1 VWLGRAIDLSLVAPG
16 RVLDCCAARP
26 VGDGCA
32 LGLERIASR
41 IRLSVPTNR
50 ANALLLGL
58 SGDSTNPCEAR
69 TPALRLRRVSKSYRS
84 RPRSLGCCQS
94 LGAVNA
100 RQALAS
106 RRAAGLSGSADVGS
120 FCDAA
125 ADHCPAPHPRRRT
138 RSRRLS
144 GPLLRSKRPGR
155 PVLVL
160 RCGCFPAS
168 QQRHQHSPEIHACTC
183 TPGSCESSRHSRWA
197 PALGLAAATLQ
208 RRSTAKAGRLIGKHW
223 HAIG

>member
-1 VWLGRAIDLSLVAPG
+1 VWLGSAIDLSLVAPG

-58 SGDSTNPCEAR
+58 SGASTNPCEAR

-84 RPRSLGCCQS
+84 RLRSLGCCQS
-94 LGAVNA
+94 VGAVNA

-120 FCDAA
+120 LRRGSRPLSSAPSKPENA
-125 ADHCPAPHPRRRT
+125 QPALIRT
-138 RSRRLS
+138 PTPIKTARASSPGSSVRVLS
-144 GPLLRSKRPGR
+144 
-155 PVLVL
+155 
-160 RCGCFPAS
+160 CFPAAPPAQPRNPCMHLHTRLVRIFAPQPLGPRS
-168 QQRHQHSPEIHACTC
+168 GPR
-183 TPGSCESSRHSRWA
+183 SCDV
-197 PALGLAAATLQ
+197 ATAQ
-208 RRSTAKAGRLIGKHW
+208 YG
-223 HAIG
+223 